1 MDCAICLEKL
11 THPPTQLEK
20 MKRLSKGLPADVK
33 CRKHIQKLS
42 CNHEFHQNCIR
53 KWFRMSGICPLCRCE
68 DTTLYR
74 RPSLI
79 IRVYLAD
86 NTERTTFLY

>member
-1 MDCAICLEKL
+1 MECAICLEKL
-11 THPPTQLEK
+11 IHPPTQFEK
-20 MKRLSKGLPADVK
+20 MKRLSKGLSADVGN
-33 CRKHIQKLS
+33 RKLIQKLS
-42 CNHEFHQNCIR
+42 CKHEFHQKCIK
-53 KWFRMSGICPLCRCE
+53 KWFKKSGICPLCRCE

-74 RPSLI
+74 RPTLI